1 MSPNRVA
8 YAGMCHRTKTH
19 IEYISVLQYFNTV
32 PRKGQYKPKFNFL
45 KTVTLFRKTLYAVSP
60 HETDHCSTNMRL
72 KKCISPLKQ
81 QKPTRYN
88 IFVGF
93 IYHNFD
99 ALLLFFTFPY
109 DTCSVGPVGPVGPV
123 APVTLKPMG
132 PWGPVAPVAPVA
144 PVGPVTPV
152 APVAPV
158 TLIPMGPVAPVAP
171 VGPMGPCGPCGPVG
185 PVMLKPCGPCGPGT
199 PCGPRAP
206 WIPLGP
212 CAPAGPWGP
221 CGPCGP

>member
-8 YAGMCHRTKTH
+8 YAGMCHRTKIH

-60 HETDHCSTNMRL
+60 HETDHCNKNMRL

-109 DTCSVGPVGPVGPV
+109 DTCSVGPVGPV
-123 APVTLKPMG
+123 APVTLKPIG

-171 VGPMGPCGPCGPVG
+171 VGPMGPCGPWGPVG